1 VVSAYRV
8 QEAVPGEE
16 CPELEDD
23 AQGRNAQETSGF
35 LTFLLKLSPKGN
47 VKGGANRN
55 GLGSD
60 LTLAYDSAPG
70 SSAAER
76 KVRGFHSRSETD
88 EGEPLQ
94 NESIFFSPVFFFFL
108 LLEISL
114 SLARVEAELELAA
127 VSPPDEAAPC

>member
-1 VVSAYRV
+1 MHR
-8 QEAVPGEE
+8 GET
-16 CPELEDD
+16 PKKP
-23 AQGRNAQETSGF
+23 QV
-35 LTFLLKLSPKGN
+35 LTFLLKLSPKRN
-47 VKGGANRN
+47 VKGGGNRN

-127 VSPPDEAAPC
+127 VSPADEAAPCWISLTCTGGGAAASVANAF